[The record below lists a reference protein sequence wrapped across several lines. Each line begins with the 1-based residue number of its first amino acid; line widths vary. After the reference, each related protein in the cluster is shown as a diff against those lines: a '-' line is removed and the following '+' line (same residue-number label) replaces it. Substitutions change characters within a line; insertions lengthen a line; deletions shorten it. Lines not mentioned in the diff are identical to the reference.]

1 MASLLLVAELVDQP
15 AQVELHVPRLPAE
28 REEALHPLLRR
39 SGRDRLVEAV
49 RLLEEPLDR
58 WQLGGVDGRLRER
71 DRLGREG
78 GDPAGEALDEGAE
91 LGGRQRPVQVAVAL
105 RQLGREVLAAE
116 DDLEGAAAPHEAGE
130 PLRAAPARDDP
141 NGDLGLAQDR
151 APDRAEAHVEREEEL
166 AAPAARPALDLAD
179 GGLRHGTEAVHHGV
193 EEPEAGRLG
202 RHGGR
207 QRLDEAT
214 SACGVEKAGVAL
226 LKTATRTSPSASSSP
241 PARSNSWVG
250 PRAERFIGG
259 VAMVDL

>member
-15 AQVELHVPRLPAE
+15 AEVQLHLARLPAE

-105 RQLGREVLAAE
+105 RQLGGKILAAE
-116 DDLEGAAAPHEAGE
+116 DDLERAAPAHEARE
-130 PLRAAPARDDP
+130 PLRAAAAGDDP
-141 NGDLGLAQDR
+141 QRHLGLCADGAPER
-151 APDRAEAHVEREEEL
+151 AKAHVEGEEEL
-166 AAPAARPALDLAD
+166 APPAARAALDL
-179 GGLRHGTEAVHHGV
+179 
-193 EEPEAGRLG
+193 P
-202 RHGGR
+202 
-207 QRLDEAT
+207 
-214 SACGVEKAGVAL
+214 
-226 LKTATRTSPSASSSP
+226 
-241 PARSNSWVG
+241 
-250 PRAERFIGG
+250 
-259 VAMVDL
+259 